1 MLVEKL
7 ANKKLFLFLV
17 FISILITVFVFK
29 KTAVRY
35 ENKVITGIFFKM
47 PFPLIVIKSQNNLI
61 DSTSF
66 LILIE
71 NETNTNSFL
80 SKIESRVGS
89 IEGKLIKVSG
99 ELMSSNGTRFIKISN
114 KPELISILE
123 NQNTYPSEQTV
134 VRKID
139 LKGDIVD
146 LKCITKNDFSREC
159 FYENI
164 YEGLIPALSVFRD
177 KENINYLLKTKDYKI
192 IDDYFKKNFDKTV
205 KVFGNY
211 YYQNGFNV
219 INLDS
224 ISSIE

>member
-29 KTAVRY
+29 KKAVRY
-35 ENKVITGIFFKM
+35 EKKVITGIFFKM
-47 PFPLIVIKSQNNLI
+47 PFPLIVIKSQNNLV

-80 SKIESRVGS
+80 SKIESRLGS

-146 LKCITKNDFSREC
+146 LKCISKNDFSREC

-177 KENINYLLKTKDYKI
+177 KENINYLLKTKNYKI